1 MKLKAAAERD
11 CSCAVPTAAS
21 ASGVEKADIEGF

>member
-11 CSCAVPTAAS
+11 CSCAAPVAAS
-21 ASGVEKADIEGF
+21 ACGAEKADIEGF